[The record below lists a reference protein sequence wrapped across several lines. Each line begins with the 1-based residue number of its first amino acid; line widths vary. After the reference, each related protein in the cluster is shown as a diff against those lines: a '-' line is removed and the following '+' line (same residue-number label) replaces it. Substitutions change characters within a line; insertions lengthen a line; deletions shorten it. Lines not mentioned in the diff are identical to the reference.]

1 MRWAA
6 SEAVREWSVRG
17 AIALAYALTSTL
29 TAAALTASSPVDTE
43 PVGKT
48 PTVTLETIP
57 GNTVKRVIL
66 SRKAAERLDI
76 QTGKVAEQVV
86 VRKQMV
92 GGLIIPP
99 VETAPEQKPSG
110 GGFGGFVK
118 GSVAP
123 ASPSAA
129 RLVPATSALW
139 VLVMLS
145 PAELDR
151 LDHAKPARLL
161 PLKTRDDFSKEI
173 LALPSGR
180 PPFEDTKRSMLTLYY
195 VVSGKESGLA
205 PNNRVRVE
213 LRLAGSD
220 EPQKVIPYSAVY
232 YDAKGVAWTYI
243 STKPLTYE
251 RHRIIVERVVGD
263 LAVLSD
269 GPPVGTPVVTV
280 GAPLLYG
287 AEIFGK

>member
-1 MRWAA
+1 VAA
-6 SEAVREWSVRG
+6 EPAGKIPAVTFES
-17 AIALAYALTSTL
+17 
-29 TAAALTASSPVDTE
+29 
-43 PVGKT
+43 
-48 PTVTLETIP
+48 IP
-57 GNTVKRVIL
+57 GSTAKRVIL
-66 SRKAAERLDI
+66 SKKAAERLDI
-76 QTGKVAEQVV
+76 QTSKVAEQVV

-110 GGFGGFVK
+110 GGFGGFGGFVK
-118 GSVAP
+118 APSAP
-123 ASPSAA
+123 ASPSAPKSA
-129 RLVPATSALW
+129 PAPSELW

-161 PLKTRDDFSKEI
+161 PLKTRGDFSREV

-180 PPFEDTKRSMLTLYY
+180 PPLEDTKRSMLTVYY
-195 VVSGKESGLA
+195 VVAGKESSLA

-243 STKPLTYE
+243 STRPLTYE
-251 RHRIIVERVVGD
+251 RQRIVIERVVGD
-263 LAVLSD
+263 LAVLSE
-269 GPPVGTPVVTV
+269 GPPVGTSVVTV